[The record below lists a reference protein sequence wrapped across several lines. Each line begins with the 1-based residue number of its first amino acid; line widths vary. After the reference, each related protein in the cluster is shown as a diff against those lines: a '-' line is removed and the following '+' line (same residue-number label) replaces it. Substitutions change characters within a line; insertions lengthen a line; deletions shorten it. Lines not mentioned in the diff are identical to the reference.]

1 MLTPE
6 VKYAK
11 DKVYPGNAP
20 FKRHNQQKY
29 LAVMEKAPIG
39 TKITQAMMPEII
51 AGQIPKEIADAL
63 QKEEAEKVEPIAE
76 IKL

>member
-29 LAVMEKAPIG
+29 IERKEK
-39 TKITQAMMPEII
+39 E
-51 AGQIPKEIADAL
+51 DAL
-63 QKEEAEKVEPIAE
+63 RKEEEAKKVEPIAE

>member
-29 LAVMEKAPIG
+29 LEQKEK
-39 TKITQAMMPEII
+39 E
-51 AGQIPKEIADAL
+51 DAL
-63 QKEEAEKVEPIAE
+63 QKEEAKKVEPIAE